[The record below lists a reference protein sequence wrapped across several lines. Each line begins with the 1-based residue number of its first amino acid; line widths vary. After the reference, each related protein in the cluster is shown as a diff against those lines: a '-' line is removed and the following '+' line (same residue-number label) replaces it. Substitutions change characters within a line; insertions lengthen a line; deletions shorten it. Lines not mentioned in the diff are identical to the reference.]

1 MLFTKTEIAVMEL
14 FVSKI
19 LDSFT
24 IREVS
29 RLIKK
34 DLKIVHT
41 SIKRLIKKGFII
53 KDKHNALRLNYQMNI
68 QDLGYV
74 ENIRKEHFFRKNN
87 LIKVHIGNFLN
98 KTKNHF
104 FILLIFGSYAAG
116 KQNKMSDIDLLAVL
130 PEVDPKFERE
140 LKASLS
146 TSIKKFDINVISEES
161 FREMLQKRDELNII
175 NETFNSHII
184 LYGAEQYYS
193 LLGERNVR

>member
-1 MLFTKTEIAVMEL
+1 MLFTKTEIIVMEL

-41 SIKRLIKKGFII
+41 SIKRLIKDGFII
-53 KDKHNALRLNYQMNI
+53 KDNHNALKLNYQKNV
-68 QDLGYV
+68 QDLAYV
-74 ENIRKEHFFRKNN
+74 ENIRKEKFFKKNN
-87 LIKVHIGNFLN
+87 LIKIHINNFLN
-98 KTKNHF
+98 KTQNHF
-104 FILLIFGSYAAG
+104 FVLLVFVSYVAE
-116 KQNKMSDIDLLAVL
+116 KQNKKSDIDLLVIL
-130 PEVDPKFERE
+130 PSEDDKFERE

-146 TSIKKFDINVISEES
+146 ISIPKFDINIATLES
-161 FREMLQKRDELNII
+161 FREMLQKRDELNVI
-175 NETFNSHII
+175 NEAFNKHIL